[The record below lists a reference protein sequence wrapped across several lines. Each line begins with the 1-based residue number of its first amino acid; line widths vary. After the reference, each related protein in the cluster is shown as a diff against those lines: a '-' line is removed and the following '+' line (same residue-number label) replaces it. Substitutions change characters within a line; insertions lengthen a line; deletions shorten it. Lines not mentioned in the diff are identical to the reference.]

1 MRMSCSGWVSG
12 GAAPPMVLAPPDS
25 LAYRRYLRFLPSQE
39 ESGGK
44 FLALEGAEGLGPQGR
59 LVDLRRQGEAG
70 YEHEGVQYQ
79 NPKIG
84 SSGTAEIEGGKL
96 GDKVADVSVSSRV
109 QQYTAMLRAR
119 HSAQY
124 NTPLQTSRSCS
135 SIVFRSSRRSLF
147 FRSAEGHE
155 SSGKE
160 GPDESGCES
169 SRNGSV
175 DSGEGEAAFSP
186 RYRSFSLP
194 WPSDPTWR
202 WSSDPNITSMAG
214 VQSSAFGSVGGRRAS
229 DQHSASLVRL
239 DSATSDEGCPR
250 DGSTGPTPPPSP
262 VFRLSAA
269 NHLMGLITPF
279 KSLSPAS
286 SMGSHLG
293 SVEDLPLM
301 RSRSLGHVPDHWARS
316 HSADSAVEVE
326 EESTIVSPALSPAVP
341 PADAPEALSGYL
353 AGGEQVNG
361 GPEAGASG
369 TCDACSDE
377 RKLAAAERGQCS
389 DDKCPAD
396 GPCVPNGD
404 IVFGESDG
412 ESHAYCDCNEN
423 CEKDVS
429 VVRESVDDCLRTV
442 ELRKKLGQSGNRRER
457 RHGGVNG
464 EVLFRHARACGV
476 VQSPED
482 REAAGKKVLRTPSVV
497 ISDHS
502 GDTISLTVALA
513 SSDFS
518 IDQLGK
524 MEKLRESASPT
535 LSAGDDNAS
544 RKVSSCSSCSS
555 VSTVDM
561 TTPLTTISLDS
572 LIEVPN
578 RRISDCSTCS
588 NVTASEDEVEHELS
602 RPPPPRKV
610 SLAHVFSSVLAARY
624 PCAVPPLSHSA
635 ERGGEGAASLH
646 DALSLRRPS
655 RFCKMISK

>member
-1 MRMSCSGWVSG
+1 
-12 GAAPPMVLAPPDS
+12 MVLAPPDS

-59 LVDLRRQGEAG
+59 LLDLRRQGEAG
-70 YEHEGVQYQ
+70 YGHEGVQYQ
-79 NPKIG
+79 NPKNG

-96 GDKVADVSVSSRV
+96 GDKAADVSVSFRV

-147 FRSAEGHE
+147 SRSAEGHE
-155 SSGKE
+155 DSGKD
-160 GPDESGCES
+160 GADESGCES

-175 DSGEGEAAFSP
+175 DSGEGEVAFSS

-214 VQSSAFGSVGGRRAS
+214 VQSSAFGPVGGRRAS

-301 RSRSLGHVPDHWARS
+301 RSRSLGHVPDHWSRS

-326 EESTIVSPALSPAVP
+326 EESVIVSPALSPAVP
-341 PADAPEALSGYL
+341 PAGASEALSDYL

-377 RKLAAAERGQCS
+377 RKLSAAESGQCS
-389 DDKCPAD
+389 GGRCPAD
-396 GPCVPNGD
+396 EPCVPNGD

-412 ESHAYCDCNEN
+412 ESHAFCDCNEN

-442 ELRKKLGQSGNRRER
+442 ELRKKLSQSGNRRER

-476 VQSPED
+476 VQGPED
-482 REAAGKKVLRTPSVV
+482 REAAAKKVLRTPSVV

-524 MEKLRESASPT
+524 MEKLQESASPT
-535 LSAGDDNAS
+535 LSAGDDAS

-610 SLAHVFSSVLAARY
+610 SLDLVCSSVSVLGRGVLAASSRG
-624 PCAVPPLSHSA
+624 ARAAWHSA
-635 ERGGEGAASLH
+635 GRGERAPRVEGLFMV
-646 DALSLRRPS
+646 ALQCCV
-655 RFCKMISK
+655 FT